1 MTCQFFIF
9 LNPFWIIKGALMEKI
24 VFLDAAS
31 IIADIRSPAFAH
43 HWGEYPATAAGQT
56 VERLGDATVAI
67 TNKVLLSREV
77 LEQLPKLKMVAVAA
91 TGVNNVDIDCCRER
105 GVVVSNIRNYSVHT
119 VPEHVF
125 MLMLALRRNL
135 LAFRAEVLGGAWQKS
150 EQFCLFTEPVR
161 DLHGSTLGLIGH
173 GAIGKAVAQIAV
185 AFGMKVLVAEHK
197 GVSNIRAGYTAF
209 DTVLQDSDVISLH
222 LPLNGQTRHLIGT
235 AEFNR
240 MKPGALLI
248 NTARGGL
255 VDEAAL
261 LDALQ
266 NGRIG
271 GAGFDV
277 LEQEPPTAGHPLLDL
292 DMPNFILTPHIAW
305 SGREAM
311 QILADQLIDN
321 IEAFVAGTPQNC
333 VA

>member
-1 MTCQFFIF
+1 MQ
-9 LNPFWIIKGALMEKI
+9 KI

-31 IIADIRSPAFAH
+31 IIADIRRPAFAH
-43 HWGEYPATAAGQT
+43 QWDEYPATAAEQT
-56 VERLGDATVAI
+56 VERLKDATVAI
-67 TNKVLLSREV
+67 TNKVQLQRET
-77 LEQLPKLKMVAVAA
+77 LEQLPKLKMVAIAA

-105 GVVVSNIRNYSVHT
+105 GIVVSNIRDYSVHT

-135 LAFRAEVLGGAWQKS
+135 LAFRADVRDGAWQRS
-150 EQFCLFTEPVR
+150 EQFCLFTHPVR
-161 DLHGSTLGLIGH
+161 DLHGSTLGIIGH
-173 GAIGKAVAQIAV
+173 GAIGKAVHQIAL
-185 AFGMKVLVAEHK
+185 AFGMKVLFAEHK
-197 GVSNIRAGYTAF
+197 GVGDIRPGYTAF
-209 DTVLQDSDVISLH
+209 NTVLRESDVLTLH
-222 LPLNGQTRHLIGT
+222 LPLNEQTRHLIST
-235 AEFNR
+235 EEFAR

-266 NGRIG
+266 GGRIG

-277 LEQEPPTAGHPLLDL
+277 LEKEPPTAGHPLLDL
-292 DMPNFILTPHIAW
+292 NLPNFILTPHIAW

-311 QILADQLIDN
+311 QTLADQLIDN
-321 IEAFVAGTPQNC
+321 IEAYAAGTPQNR